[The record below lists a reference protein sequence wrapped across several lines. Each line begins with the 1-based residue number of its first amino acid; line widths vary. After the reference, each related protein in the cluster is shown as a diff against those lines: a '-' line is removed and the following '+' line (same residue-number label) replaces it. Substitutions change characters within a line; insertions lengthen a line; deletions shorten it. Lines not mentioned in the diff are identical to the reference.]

1 MTDRVT
7 PVELELAIKNAE
19 HSDSESL
26 RKVLLQFVMSRVIV
40 LMDKSWDGKGRP
52 QDGTRMMFVSD
63 GPNMEQLML
72 AVFTGT
78 TYTDAFIA
86 ADNPFRHVV
95 EVDARFA
102 ILGLSEGTGII
113 INPNAETSFRID
125 PAIGKIMR
133 DGALEQLRN
142 LHQSSN

>member
-1 MTDRVT
+1 MSDQLT
-7 PVELELAIKNAE
+7 PGELELTIKNAD

-26 RKVLLQFVMSRVIV
+26 RKVLLQFVTSRVIV
-40 LMDKSWDGKGRP
+40 LMDKSWDGNGQP

-63 GPNMEQLML
+63 GTNTEQPML
-72 AVFTGT
+72 AAFTGNE
-78 TYTDAFIA
+78 YTDKFIA

-102 ILGLSEGTGII
+102 ILGLSAGAGII
-113 INPNAETSFRID
+113 INPNAEISFRID

-133 DGALEQLRN
+133 DSALEQLRN
-142 LHQSSN
+142 LKQSSN